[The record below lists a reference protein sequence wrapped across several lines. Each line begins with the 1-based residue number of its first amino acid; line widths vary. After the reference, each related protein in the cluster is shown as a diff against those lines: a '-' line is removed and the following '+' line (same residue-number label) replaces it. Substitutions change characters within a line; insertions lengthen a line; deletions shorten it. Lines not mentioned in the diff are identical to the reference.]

1 MTDSSPSGDEASP
14 PLFVRLAADPTRWK
28 LLQELALSDR
38 TVLELTELV
47 NRPQNDVSYHLGRL
61 RNGRLV
67 SMHRS
72 EHDGRASYYRLDLGL
87 CRELLATTASAL
99 HPALSSASPTR
110 VEADRQRRGASSP
123 VKVLF
128 VCTGNSGR
136 SPMAEALLR
145 QYAGPRVEVDSAGSA
160 PRPLHP
166 AAVRAMRKYRIDL
179 AGRESRS
186 LAEFT
191 GQPLDYVITLC
202 DRVREVCPDFPGHPV
217 AVYWS
222 LPNPA
227 DAGAKGIPAA
237 FRSTAADLRTRIE
250 FLTARIFPEAKGP

>member
-1 MTDSSPSGDEASP
+1 MSDSSPGSEVDGP
-14 PLFVRLAADPTRWK
+14 PLFVRLAADPTRWE
-28 LLQELALSDR
+28 LLQQLALSDR

-61 RNGRLV
+61 RAGGLV

-72 EHDGRASYYRLDLGL
+72 AHDRRASYYRLDLTR
-87 CRELLATTASAL
+87 CDELLATVASAL
-99 HPALSSASPTR
+99 HPGLTGASR
-110 VEADRQRRGASSP
+110 ARAEGDKRRRAASSP

-145 QYAGPRVEVDSAGSA
+145 QYAGRRVEVSSAGSA

-166 AAVRAMRKYRIDL
+166 AAVRAMREYGIDL
-179 AGRESRS
+179 AGRQSRS
-186 LAEFT
+186 LEEFT

-202 DRVREVCPDFPGHPV
+202 DRVREVCPDFPGHP
-217 AVYWS
+217 AAIHWS

-227 DAGAKGIPAA
+227 DVAGRGVSAA
-237 FRSTAADLRTRIE
+237 FRETAADLRIRIE
-250 FLTARIFPEAKGP
+250 FLTARMFPEAA